1 MSIYDDVKEWH
12 KACGL
17 PVGTEQFTDWRVKI
31 RRHNLILEEVQEIF
45 DEWNMLNREKTLDGI
60 LDKIWVLVGTLV
72 ELGWDFEGAWAEV
85 KRSNWSK
92 VGAGLDGN
100 GKLEKG
106 PNFSPPDLA
115 RFARR
120 KDEQ

>member
-1 MSIYDDVKEWH
+1 MSIYEDVKEWH

-17 PVGTEQFTDWRVKI
+17 PVGSEEFHDRDVLE
-31 RRHNLILEEVQEIF
+31 RRRKLILEEVQEIL
-45 DEWNMLNREKTLDGI
+45 DEWYLMRREGVIDGI
-60 LDKIWVLVGTLV
+60 LDTIWVLVGTLV
-72 ELGWDFEGAWAEV
+72 ELGWDFDGAWAEV

>member
-12 KACGL
+12 AACGL
-17 PVGTEQFTDWRVKI
+17 PVESEEFDDPDVRH
-31 RRHNLILEEVQEIF
+31 RRNDLINEELSEIF
-45 DEWNMLNREKTLDGI
+45 EAWYRKYRTETLDGI
-60 LDKIWVLVGTLV
+60 IDTIWVLVGTLV